1 MNILEGD
8 IVIVKPGVKIPVDG
22 LIISG
27 SSSIDESMITGESI
41 PVDKKFGDSV
51 VGGSL
56 NKNGFF
62 KMRATNLGKDS
73 MLSQIVHLIEQAQGS
88 KAPVQKIADKVSGI
102 FVPIVIS
109 LASLSFVFWWYL
121 GGSLNL
127 PTSPF
132 LFALIIFMSVVIIA
146 CPCALGLAT
155 PTAIMV
161 GTGKGAELG
170 ILVKG
175 GEILEQVGKL
185 DIIFFDK
192 TGTLTTGIPEIR

>member
-62 KMRATNLGKDS
+62 
-73 MLSQIVHLIEQAQGS
+73 
-88 KAPVQKIADKVSGI
+88 
-102 FVPIVIS
+102 
-109 LASLSFVFWWYL
+109 
-121 GGSLNL
+121 
-127 PTSPF
+127 
-132 LFALIIFMSVVIIA
+132 
-146 CPCALGLAT
+146 
-155 PTAIMV
+155 
-161 GTGKGAELG
+161 
-170 ILVKG
+170 
-175 GEILEQVGKL
+175 
-185 DIIFFDK
+185 
-192 TGTLTTGIPEIR
+192 